1 MCKHIQCIITMNLLQ
16 QELHL
21 LALNKSIL
29 SINLDLHLFISIGI
43 CCSDADLIHDKLFD
57 LSKVFVVL

>member
-1 MCKHIQCIITMNLLQ
+1 MNLLQ

-43 CCSDADLIHDKLFD
+43 CYSDADLIHDKLFD